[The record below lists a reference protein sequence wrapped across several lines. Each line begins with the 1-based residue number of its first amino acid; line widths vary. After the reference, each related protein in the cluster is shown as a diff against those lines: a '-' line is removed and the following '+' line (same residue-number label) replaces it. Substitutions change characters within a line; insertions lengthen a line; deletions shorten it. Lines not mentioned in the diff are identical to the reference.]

1 MISKITKA
9 IALFSGGLD
18 SILATRL
25 ILEQSIEVEAVN
37 FMTSFYNCVSEA
49 QSAAGELGIKLKI
62 FDVNK
67 KFFKVL
73 KSPKYGYGS
82 NLNPCIDCHIF
93 MFKKADEYMKE
104 RGAQFLISGE
114 VLGER
119 PMSQNKMALKII
131 EKNSGLEGLILR
143 PLSAKLLEPTIP
155 EREGLVDREK
165 LLDIK
170 GRSRKP
176 QIQLAKQFG
185 ISNYSSPAGGCLLTD
200 PGFTGRMR
208 DLMEHKENFEVNDV
222 ELLKTG
228 RHFRLGEKVKLI
240 VGRNKE
246 ENDKLLT
253 LAREGDLYF
262 YPTRAKGPVGIG
274 RGIFDKKQILAASGI
289 IARYCD
295 KDIEE
300 NPEIAYRHLPA
311 ETIDFIKAKSME
323 KEKLNLLRI

>member
-1 MISKITKA
+1 MGRKTIKA
-9 IALFSGGLD
+9 ISLFSGGLD

-25 ILEQSIEVEAVN
+25 ILGQSIEVEAVN
-37 FMTSFYNCVSEA
+37 FITVFYNCVTEA
-49 QSAAGELGIKLKI
+49 QSAADELRIKLKV
-62 FDVNK
+62 FDVNQD
-67 KFFKVL
+67 FFKIL
-73 KSPKYGYGS
+73 KNPNYGYGS

-93 MFKKADEYMKE
+93 MLRKAGEYMKE
-104 RGAQFLISGE
+104 VGAQFLVSGE

-119 PMSQNKMALKII
+119 PMSQNKVSLKII
-131 EKNSGLEGLILR
+131 EKNSGLEGLVLR

-155 EREGLVDREK
+155 ENEKWINREK

-176 QIQLAKQFG
+176 QIQLAKDFD

-200 PGFTGRMR
+200 PGFAGRMR
-208 DLMEHKENFEVNDV
+208 DLMEHKKDFEVNDV

-228 RHFRLGEKVKLI
+228 RHFRLGEKIKLI
-240 VGRNKE
+240 VGRNE
-246 ENDKLLT
+246 GENDKLLT
-253 LAREGDLYF
+253 LAGEGDLYF

-274 RGIFDKKQILAASGI
+274 RGIFDKKQTITALGI

-300 NPEIAYRHLPA
+300 EPEIAYRHLPA
-311 ETIDFIKAKSME
+311 KAIDLIKAKSMKE
-323 KEKLNLLRI
+323 EKLNLLRI